1 MAEFLTKTDSEYL
14 DALFVAVTDLYRQCL
29 FGLLDSSDG
38 LEPLLRSRAFT
49 TTLHPST
56 KGKISKQL

>member
-1 MAEFLTKTDSEYL
+1 MAKFLTKTDSEYL

-38 LEPLLRSRAFT
+38 LNRY
-49 TTLHPST
+49 
-56 KGKISKQL
+56 